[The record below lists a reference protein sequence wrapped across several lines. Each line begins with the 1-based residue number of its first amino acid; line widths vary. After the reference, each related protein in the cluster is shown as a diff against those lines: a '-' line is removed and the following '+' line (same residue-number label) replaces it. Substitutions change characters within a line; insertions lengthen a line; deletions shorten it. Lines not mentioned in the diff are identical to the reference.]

1 MLNKLRIPVIKI
13 CSFLFCEKLL
23 NFPLV
28 VAMILSINQIMTGY
42 QHMFITHMR
51 QNNCI
56 NNEWDVLLN

>member
-1 MLNKLRIPVIKI
+1 MLNKLCIHVIKL

-28 VAMILSINQIMTGY
+28 VAMIFSISQIKTGY
-42 QHMFITHMR
+42 QHVDSSYETK
-51 QNNCI
+51 QLYK